1 MAERSLEAIKKAKP
15 RGAAIPALKTAA
27 ANELEQTGLIDL
39 QEGFSA
45 PGDWAATNQ
54 EYMENLKLAQF
65 EGAGNAPEIGP
76 DYLPVEWKNNY
87 RNEARGPSGE
97 ALPEDALG
105 WLPTGKPDFGGGFS
119 GVLKSAWYSLYD
131 KPRGKIEARD
141 LGAYGPTATSLRD
154 DLTERLARD
163 VSEEDFGKELLGAA
177 GTVLSHGIQ
186 YIKDLWS
193 TAEDNETIFGKTTQF
208 IGAGFDLVAGS
219 AEELA
224 KTVEK
229 EVVGPQTLASD
240 ELIRLGA
247 EKGTIPEEEAEWLDK
262 FRPLGGFSALAPVA
276 VAAKYRLQGVIRE
289 KDYAAAIDR
298 NQDAARMAY
307 TAWFDPAAKEEYIR
321 RMRAGDDPRLLALEL
336 ENPGAEMVGRIVF
349 DPLNFIDLLQVGSI
363 VHKTMR
369 LNRARKELTTIA
381 SPEFAKALDG
391 LSAVGDTSIAGR
403 EALSALGDMY
413 DATREG
419 RIEVAGRRGF
429 FRATAG
435 GKRATYGQRANNFMS
450 TIISVSNDPDLANSV
465 WHGLVLAADTDDAKR
480 MQGLTILSQAIAD
493 SKGALTPGILFS
505 QSANETA
512 ILL

>member
-1 MAERSLEAIKKAKP
+1 ME
-15 RGAAIPALKTAA
+15 
-27 ANELEQTGLIDL
+27 ELR
-39 QEGFSA
+39 
-45 PGDWAATNQ
+45 
-54 EYMENLKLAQF
+54 LAQF
-65 EGAGNAPEIGP
+65 EGAGSAPEIGP
-76 DYLPVEWKNNY
+76 NYLPVEWVNNY
-87 RNEARGPSGE
+87 RNETRGPSGE

-119 GVLKSAWYSLYD
+119 GVLKGAWYSLYD

-154 DLTERLARD
+154 DLNERFSRD
-163 VSEEDFGKELLGAA
+163 VAEEDVGKEFLGLA

-186 YIKDLWS
+186 YLKDLWA

-224 KTVEK
+224 KVVETK
-229 EVVGPQTLASD
+229 VVGPQVLASD
-240 ELIRLGA
+240 ELIRRGA
-247 EKGTIPEEEAEWLDK
+247 ENGTLPAGEAEWLDK

-276 VAAKYRLQGVIRE
+276 VAAKHRLMGTISE
-289 KDYAAAIDR
+289 KDYAAAVDR

-336 ENPGAEMVGRIVF
+336 ENPGAEMVGRIIF
-349 DPLNFIDLLQVGSI
+349 DPLNAIDILQVGSI
-363 VHKTMR
+363 IHKAAR
-369 LNRARKELTTIA
+369 LNRARKELTTVA
-381 SPEFAKALDG
+381 SPELAKALDAISTAG
-391 LSAVGDTSIAGR
+391 EPGVSVAGR
-403 EALSALGDMY
+403 SVLDEMGNMY

-419 RIEVAGRRGF
+419 RVEVAGRRGF

-435 GKRATYGQRANNFMS
+435 GKRATYGQRANNFMA
-450 TIISVSNDPDLANSV
+450 TIISVSGNDPDLANSV

-512 ILL
+512 ILLRRLLENDAGEFDTGVLLRMLEDAGDSPEKNK